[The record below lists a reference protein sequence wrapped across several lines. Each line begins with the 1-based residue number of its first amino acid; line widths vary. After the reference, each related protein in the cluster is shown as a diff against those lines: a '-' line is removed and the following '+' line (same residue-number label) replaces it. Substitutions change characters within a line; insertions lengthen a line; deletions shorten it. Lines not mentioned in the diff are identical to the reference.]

1 YHKGGTPIGVVEEAK
16 YEKEEFKFEKGDII
30 LLETDGI
37 YETMNEKRQQFGLE
51 RVKKLLVNY
60 KDKDVKE
67 INQFIMSEV
76 ERFKGEGVPQGDDI
90 TILTLKKME

>member
-1 YHKGGTPIGVVEEAK
+1 
-16 YEKEEFKFEKGDII
+16 
-30 LLETDGI
+30 
-37 YETMNEKRQQFGLE
+37 
-51 RVKKLLVNY
+51 VNY

-90 TILTLKKME
+90 TILTLKKTE